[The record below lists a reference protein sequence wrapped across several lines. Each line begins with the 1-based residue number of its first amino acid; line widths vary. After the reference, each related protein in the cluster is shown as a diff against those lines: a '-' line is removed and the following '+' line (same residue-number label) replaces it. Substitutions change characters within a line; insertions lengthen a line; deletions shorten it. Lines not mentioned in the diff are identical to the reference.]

1 MRSSR
6 VTEDEICSAIRAG
19 DCAALEEVEAV
30 VLETDGSFSIIRTG
44 AKKNSAFA
52 DINMNGRR
60 E

>member
-30 VLETDGSFSIIRTG
+30 CLRLTG
-44 AKKNSAFA
+44 ALTSLELAQKRTLRLLTS
-52 DINMNGRR
+52 I
-60 E
+60 